1 MTALLLTALMAA
13 APPAP
18 APPEVPSAALTKDAA
33 PAADD
38 DRHWYGWQTM
48 LADVGTAGVVIVAV
62 KLNVSGNSV
71 AYLGAA
77 LFAGSG
83 PAIHFS
89 HGRNGTGLLDLL
101 LRVGLPLGSALGL
114 GLLTSTSSCSECFLG
129 GAVFGLGL
137 GVVGASILD
146 ATLLSWE
153 TIGPLAPVTP
163 AISFYQGR
171 DGQQHAAPA
180 LMMKF

>member
-13 APPAP
+13 AAV
-18 APPEVPSAALTKDAA
+18 PPEVPSAALTKDAA

-38 DRHWYGWQTM
+38 DKHWYGWQTM
-48 LADVGTAGVVIVAV
+48 LADAGTASIVIVAV
-62 KLNVSGNSV
+62 KLNLSGNGV

-77 LFAGSG
+77 LFAASG

-101 LRVGLPLGSALGL
+101 LRVGLPLGSALGF
-114 GLLTSTSSCSECFLG
+114 GLVTSTSSCSECFLG

-153 TIGPLAPVTP
+153 TKTAAVAPVTP

-180 LMMKF
+180 LVMRF